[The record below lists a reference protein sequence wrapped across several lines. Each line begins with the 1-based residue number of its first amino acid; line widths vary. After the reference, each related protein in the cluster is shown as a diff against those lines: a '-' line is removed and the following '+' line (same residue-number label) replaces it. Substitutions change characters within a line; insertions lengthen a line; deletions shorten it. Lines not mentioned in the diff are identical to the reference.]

1 MVDRNW
7 PIVPQYGENDELVR
21 ILLHK
26 DWYDELLSVY
36 KWLLRISGVT
46 SVTPPSNSALNEAGE
61 LFKSLIVDFEQFGW
75 VFSISII
82 MFLYYAAQEFV
93 SVGKFV
99 YRRVGGFGQSS
110 FGNSSFGRARTIIEE
125 FPE

>member
-1 MVDRNW
+1 MVDKDW
-7 PIVPQYGENDELVR
+7 PIVPRYGEDDELVR
-21 ILLHK
+21 ILIHE
-26 DWYDELLSVY
+26 DWYDHLLPVY
-36 KWLLRISGVT
+36 KWFLYITGAS
-46 SVTPPSNSALNEAGE
+46 SVTPPSDSTLNEAGE
-61 LFKSLIVDFEQFGW
+61 LFESLIVDFELSGW

-99 YRRVGGFGQSS
+99 YRRVGGYGQSS
-110 FGNSSFGRARTIIEE
+110 YGNSSYGRARTIIEE